1 MLRLRARVWD
11 MLIRVQDLEVRRQ
24 DFHEQLSPGAID
36 FGPELRQLGIM
47 KVDGRAEL
55 VREHRGAREYV
66 SDIRLVGELAGRFES
81 NCARCLEPVGQEVSR
96 SFDLLYR
103 PLGVDRRKEEVSISQ
118 AETEIGYY
126 EGAGLELEDVLR
138 EQVLLA
144 VPLKAVCRAECKGFC
159 PHCGQNLNEG
169 SCSCHEKQEDPRWHA
184 LRDLKHRF
192 Q

>member
-1 MLRLRARVWD
+1 
-11 MLIRVQDLEVRRQ
+11 MLIRVHDLEIRRQ
-24 DFHEQLSPGAID
+24 DLHEQLPPGAID

-66 SDIRLVGELAGRFES
+66 SDIRLIGELSGRMELS
-81 NCARCLEPVGQEVSR
+81 CARCLEPVGHEVSR

-103 PLGVDRRKEEVSISQ
+103 PLGADKGKEEVSISQ

-126 EGAGLELEDVLR
+126 QGEGLELEDALR

-144 VPLKAVCRAECKGFC
+144 VPIKAVCRTECKGLC
-159 PHCGQNLNEG
+159 PRCGQNLNEG
-169 SCSCHEKQEDPRWHA
+169 SCDCQEKQEDLRWHA
-184 LRDLKHRF
+184 LRGLKEHL